1 MKINAF
7 RLSAGVL
14 TECQW
19 QKIANQN
26 ASTVVENLL
35 FHEILASY
43 GQNKH
48 KNTINP
54 LKNNKPGRKFQVS
67 DQNLRQ
73 SRQNHFIRAAVLK
86 KFPIVTKIKEA
97 IEKKWSG
104 SLIF

>member
-1 MKINAF
+1 MSMA
-7 RLSAGVL
+7 
-14 TECQW
+14 
-19 QKIANQN
+19 KIANQN

-86 KFPIVTKIKEA
+86 KFQIVTKIQEA
-97 IEKKWSG
+97 ILKNFHAVKFFNYW
-104 SLIF
+104 FF